1 MTYIAA
7 HGKFGMSRFMIH
19 SGAGDLAAKRAI
31 LLRVPGRLCE
41 RFCAPCCCTG
51 CCNELTLKCQ
61 DGRTGG
67 WSLVALAS
75 GLPLA
80 RK

>member
-51 CCNELTLKCQ
+51 CC
-61 DGRTGG
+61 
-67 WSLVALAS
+67 
-75 GLPLA
+75 
-80 RK
+80 